1 MRIYDLQGIDR
12 GTDLNSLPSG
22 IYIRGGRKYIIR

>member
-12 GTDLNSLPSG
+12 GTDLNSLPAG
-22 IYIRGGRKYIIR
+22 IHIRGGKKIRKR